1 MLRNLKVGFFFPWFI
16 SEASLRKA
24 MNQQWLIS
32 FSQKYLYHPPQIIIL
47 KDAEYST
54 HKVVSLYLK
63 IKTD

>member
-1 MLRNLKVGFFFPWFI
+1 
-16 SEASLRKA
+16 